1 MYGVFL
7 HIYGSVQC
15 HPFIFDQMED
25 FMSNMFFVMC
35 EENRSA
41 INVVYSIPDI
51 VITLKS
57 QKKLFANPVVKLW
70 RSNSLAN

>member
-1 MYGVFL
+1 
-7 HIYGSVQC
+7 
-15 HPFIFDQMED
+15 
-25 FMSNMFFVMC
+25 MSNMFFVMC